1 MNALLGILLAQRS
14 RLDNL
19 SDAFRSRPNSTDRD
33 DVLLGALIVVALI
46 AGIWGLSRLLATRER
61 HQVYSNPRRLF
72 LSLCKAH
79 RLRWSEQW
87 LLWRVARFQRLGD
100 PARLFLE
107 PERFEEANLSRPLRA
122 QIARLRGL
130 RNRLFA
136 KPSAKGSEPPQTAAG
151 PRPVTM
157 KAAMPLFSTSASPT
171 LDIPPWT
178 SEG

>member
-19 SDAFRSRPNSTDRD
+19 SDAFRTRPNSTDRD
-33 DVLLGALIVVALI
+33 DVLLGLLIVAALVV
-46 AGIWGLSRLLATRER
+46 GIWGLSRLLASRER

-72 LSLCKAH
+72 KSLCKAH

-107 PERFEEANLSRPLRA
+107 PERFEEANLSQPLRA
-122 QIARLRGL
+122 QIARLKEL

-136 KPSAKGSEPPQTAAG
+136 KPAAKVPEPSRTAAN
-151 PRPVTM
+151 PRPATA
-157 KAAMPLFSTSASPT
+157 KSAMPLFSTSASPA